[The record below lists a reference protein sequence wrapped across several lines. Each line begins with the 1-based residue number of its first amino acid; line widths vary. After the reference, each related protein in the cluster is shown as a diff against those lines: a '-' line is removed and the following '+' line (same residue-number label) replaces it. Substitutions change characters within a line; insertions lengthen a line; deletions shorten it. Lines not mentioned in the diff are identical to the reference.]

1 MLIPTHR
8 RALSHLRGVGR
19 NAPSVESVEE
29 DHAALRVGPLATLEV
44 KIDHDLLADL
54 KTVHEVGAV
63 VSQLEEHMLG
73 ILAARTRNFQNKLPH
88 RKRLGTLH
96 NIMNFLEFANYLH
109 LIRIKEYGKRND
121 TRRPARIGPTHE
133 SKSALAATE
142 VSAFGANLGKIPN
155 CSQQKNQNKSR
166 SHHSRTDMG
175 DSKSP
180 HPYSAAETEKLLQ
193 TPRHIIKICYL
204 RSDVSC
210 GQRPLVT
217 LFAIRRVRR
226 F

>member
-121 TRRPARIGPTHE
+121 TRRPARIGPAHE

-193 TPRHIIKICYL
+193 TPGTSLKFVIFARTYRAASDLSSLYL
-204 RSDVSC
+204 
-210 GQRPLVT
+210 Q
-217 LFAIRRVRR
+217 
-226 F
+226 